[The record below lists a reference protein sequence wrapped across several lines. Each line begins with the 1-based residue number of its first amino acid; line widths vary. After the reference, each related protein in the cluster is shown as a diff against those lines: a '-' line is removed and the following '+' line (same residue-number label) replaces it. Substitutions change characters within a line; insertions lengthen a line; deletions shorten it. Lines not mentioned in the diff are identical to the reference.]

1 MTPSEL
7 SAWLTAHGAA
17 LSFTPPHLLAYACG
31 ALAVAFAAAGALVR
45 TMIPLRWLAV
55 GSNLGF
61 LAFGALLPSWP
72 TLAVAAVLLPIN
84 LYRLREIL
92 RLTRQV
98 RDATRRSDLAGLWLR
113 PYMKPRKLAAGAVL
127 FRRGDAAT
135 RLYLL
140 ADGRLQLQEIG
151 QEIAPGRVFGEIA
164 LFSPSKRRTHTAVC
178 LTPCTVLQIHEDTV
192 RQLYVQNP
200 AFGFHLID
208 LVAARLSDDV
218 GRGGPPSA
226 TPLPD

>member
-1 MTPSEL
+1 MTPTEW
-7 SAWLTAHGAA
+7 SAWLSAHGAL
-17 LSFTPPHLLAYACG
+17 LSATPQQLLSGACG
-31 ALAVAFAAAGALVR
+31 VLAVAFAAAGALVR

-61 LAFGALLPSWP
+61 LAFGALFPSP
-72 TLAVAAVLLPIN
+72 TTLVVAAVLLPIN
-84 LYRLREIL
+84 LYRLHEVL
-92 RLTRQV
+92 RITRQV
-98 RDATRRSDLAGLWLR
+98 QAATRRSELVGLWLR

-140 ADGRLQLQEIG
+140 AEGRLQLQEIA
-151 QEIAPGRVFGEIA
+151 QDIAPGRVFGEIA

-178 LTPCTVLQIHEDTV
+178 LTACTVLQIHEDTV
-192 RQLYVQNP
+192 RQLYFQNP
-200 AFGFHLID
+200 AFGFHLIS

-218 GRGGPPSA
+218 GRAAPSA
-226 TPLPD
+226 VHPPPG